1 MLGEAGM
8 YFVAVKDDAVSPT
21 VVEGSVWLSD
31 REDEAAVY
39 RFDPLTG
46 TFT

>member
-1 MLGEAGM
+1 MLTEAGM
-8 YFVAVKDDAVSPT
+8 YFVAVKDDAVSLI
-21 VVEGSVWLSD
+21 VVEGNVWFCD
-31 REDEAAVY
+31 RGDEGAVY